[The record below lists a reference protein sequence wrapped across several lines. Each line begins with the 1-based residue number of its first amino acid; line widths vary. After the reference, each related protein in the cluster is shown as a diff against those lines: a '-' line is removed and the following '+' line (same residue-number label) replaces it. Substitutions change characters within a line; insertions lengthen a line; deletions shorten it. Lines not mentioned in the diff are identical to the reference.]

1 MLLLLALCAHL
12 LPNSHT
18 PCSAHA
24 QLATARAL
32 PSPRAPSRFLH
43 SSPSPS
49 HFCSPLPL
57 PPPAAAHCSNLPV
70 VTEVA
75 KSLAFAPALHAL
87 ADRVVAGVTGGGAH
101 PFNGVH
107 LRVEK
112 DARDWATIMGGTQ
125 VVWQG
130 YVDTMRGVG
139 FNATTRLY
147 AASGMLTY
155 GASGARVGGVWGGGG
170 YGRGGRMGL
179 VGAGRG
185 GRGVGRMECWWSQG
199 MGALGRLR
207 AAQASHPSHASPGVP
222 TPAMLSPRPPPPA
235 PDAVQWR
242 WTAPS
247 ASCGTRACAARCTT
261 RSSTSRRRSWKV
273 GWG

>member
-1 MLLLLALCAHL
+1 M
-12 LPNSHT
+12 
-18 PCSAHA
+18 
-24 QLATARAL
+24 
-32 PSPRAPSRFLH
+32 
-43 SSPSPS
+43 
-49 HFCSPLPL
+49 
-57 PPPAAAHCSNLPV
+57 

-155 GASGARVGGVWGGGG
+155 GASGARVGGVGGGG
-170 YGRGGRMGL
+170 ARSGGQDGARGSRTGRARSGADGMLVEPGDGGPG
-179 VGAGRG
+179 
-185 GRGVGRMECWWSQG
+185 E
-199 MGALGRLR
+199 
-207 AAQASHPSHASPGVP
+207 AQSSPGIAPFPCFTRCAHPCHAV
-222 TPAMLSPRPPPPA
+222 PPPPT
-235 PDAVQWR
+235 PC
-242 WTAPS
+242 P
-247 ASCGTRACAARCTT
+247 
-261 RSSTSRRRSWKV
+261 
-273 GWG
+273 